1 MQENTRSKLSTKT
14 IVYVGVT
21 AALIAVC
28 SQISF
33 PFPGGIPVTLQ
44 TFALAFAGYLLGS
57 KKGTLSVL
65 VFLLLGAAGAP
76 VFAGFKGGL
85 SAITGLT
92 GGFLTGF
99 ILMPLF
105 CGMARCSKSK
115 ILLIVLS
122 LCGLICVHLCGILW
136 FAHIGNISV
145 MAAFLRASAPF
156 IIKDIISMIIAY
168 TISHKLSSIINCK

>member
-1 MQENTRSKLSTKT
+1 MQTNTRPTTKT
-14 IVYVGVT
+14 IVYVGLT

-33 PFPGGIPVTLQ
+33 PLSGGIPVTLQ
-44 TFALAFAGYLLGS
+44 TFAVAFAGYLLKS

-65 VFLLLGAAGAP
+65 VFLLLGAVGIP

-85 SAITGLT
+85 SSVVGLT

-105 CGMARCSKSK
+105 CGMAERSKSK

-136 FAHIGNISV
+136 FSHIGNISV
-145 MAAFLRASAPF
+145 KAAFLRASAPF
-156 IIKDIISMIIAY
+156 IIKDIISMIVAN
-168 TISHKLSSIINCK
+168 TLSHKLSSIIDCK